1 MRRDP
6 VSSLFKSCPAA
17 RAASITTR
25 RSSDAMLR
33 RNVSYLRPVRMPV
46 SVRIHAP
53 AALTWLQAADAD
65 ILDIHTRSLRR
76 WRARYVVGGNANPS
90 VAGTAATSTYARR
103 DHGVTLSYRCVWLAL
118 GLGL

>member
-1 MRRDP
+1 
-6 VSSLFKSCPAA
+6 
-17 RAASITTR
+17 
-25 RSSDAMLR
+25 
-33 RNVSYLRPVRMPV
+33 MPV

-118 GLGL
+118 GLGLYDRRYSRRQSGESLGCCSAR